1 MGVVCDFRE
10 HEDYLTVRDERTTCP
25 LLPCRYT
32 FGERVN
38 GTVKINATL
47 EASGKEQNL
56 FCFMRE
62 QQD

>member
-1 MGVVCDFRE
+1 M
-10 HEDYLTVRDERTTCP
+10 LP

-47 EASGKEQNL
+47 EASGKGKPFL
-56 FCFMRE
+56 FYERTARLD
-62 QQD
+62 QVQKLILNWHLYYRGT